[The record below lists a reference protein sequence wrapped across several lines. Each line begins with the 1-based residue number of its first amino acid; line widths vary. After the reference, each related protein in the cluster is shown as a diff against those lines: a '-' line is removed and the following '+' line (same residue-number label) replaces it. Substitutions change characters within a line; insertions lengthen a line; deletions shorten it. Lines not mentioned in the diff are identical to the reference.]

1 MKNISRKI
9 KISSNKSFGIV
20 FFAFFIIV
28 SVWLFFKNGEF
39 IIWPIIV
46 AVVFLIL
53 GLTNSKLLTP
63 LNKAWNQFGILL
75 GNFIAPIVMGII
87 FFLVV
92 TPTGLILRLMRKDL
106 LRLKKNKD
114 KKTYWVNKDDY
125 KTSMKK
131 QF

>member
-1 MKNISRKI
+1 MKNKSRKI
-9 KISSNKSFGIV
+9 KISSNRSFGIV
-20 FFAFFIIV
+20 FFVFFVIV
-28 SVWLFFKNGEF
+28 SFWSFFKNGEF

-63 LNKAWNQFGILL
+63 LNKAWNKFGILL

-92 TPTGLILRLMRKDL
+92 TPTSFVVRVMGKDL

-114 KKTYWVNKDDY
+114 KKTYWIHKDDY
-125 KTSMKK
+125 KTSMKN

>member
-1 MKNISRKI
+1 MKNKSRKI
-9 KISSNKSFGIV
+9 KISSNRSFGIV
-20 FFAFFIIV
+20 FFVFFIIV
-28 SVWLFFKNGEF
+28 SAWLFFENQEF
-39 IIWPIIV
+39 IIWPLIV
-46 AVVFLIL
+46 AFVFLIL

-87 FFLVV
+87 FFLIV
-92 TPTGLILRLMRKDL
+92 TPTGLILRLMRKDV

-114 KKTYWVNKDDY
+114 KKTYWIHKNDY

>member
-1 MKNISRKI
+1 M
-9 KISSNKSFGIV
+9 F
-20 FFAFFIIV
+20 FFIIV
-28 SVWLFFKNGEF
+28 SAWLFFENQEF
-39 IIWPIIV
+39 IIWPLIV
-46 AVVFLIL
+46 AFVFLIL

-92 TPTGLILRLMRKDL
+92 TPTGLILRLMRKDV

-114 KKTYWVNKDDY
+114 KKTYWIHKDDY
-125 KTSMKK
+125 KTSMKN